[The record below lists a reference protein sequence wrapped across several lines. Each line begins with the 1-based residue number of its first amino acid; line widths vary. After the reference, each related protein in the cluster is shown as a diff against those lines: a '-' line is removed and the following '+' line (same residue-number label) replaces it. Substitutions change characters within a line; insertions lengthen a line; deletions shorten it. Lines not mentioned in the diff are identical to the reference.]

1 MTPSQVQRLAE
12 NTYSLHPPYL
22 IKTME
27 GNNTIIIEFYSV
39 SRVLLL
45 QCCYDITTGI
55 TTYPI
60 QHETITKL

>member
-12 NTYSLHPPYL
+12 NTYNLHPPYL
-22 IKTME
+22 IKTIEE
-27 GNNTIIIEFYSV
+27 GDTIIIEFYSV

-45 QCCYDITTGI
+45 QCCHNTTTGI

-60 QHETITKL
+60 INETITQS

>member
-27 GNNTIIIEFYSV
+27 DNNIITIEFYSV

-45 QCCYDITTGI
+45 QCCHDTITGI
-55 TTYPI
+55 TIYPLI
-60 QHETITKL
+60 HETITKL